1 MTGSSSDTEE
11 LKDLQREVAELRA
24 EREKSRATA
33 KRASS
38 AKKTGAEKSDAQ
50 KPGTQKPGA
59 QKSGVQKPGTKQ
71 KESVTK
77 KPAAQASADEEQAAE
92 PMTEQA
98 AEQADEQT
106 LDAEKKVQEIADQ
119 FEGVVNQLEEAARER
134 PALALLA
141 AFTTGVVVGY
151 ILTRKS

>member
-1 MTGSSSDTEE
+1 MTGSNSDVEE

-38 AKKTGAEKSDAQ
+38 AKKTGA
-50 KPGTQKPGA
+50 QKPGA
-59 QKSGVQKPGTKQ
+59 KQ
-71 KESVTK
+71 NESVKK
-77 KPAAQASADEEQAAE
+77 KPAAQASAEEEQAAE
-92 PMTEQA
+92 PMNEQT
-98 AEQADEQT
+98 DEPT

-119 FEGVVNQLEEAARER
+119 FESVVSQLEEAARER
-134 PALALLA
+134 PALAMLA

>member
-1 MTGSSSDTEE
+1 MTGSNSDIEE

-38 AKKTGAEKSDAQ
+38 AKKTGAEKSDTQ
-50 KPGTQKPGA
+50 KPGTQK
-59 QKSGVQKPGTKQ
+59 QSTKQ
-71 KESVTK
+71 KGSVK
-77 KPAAQASADEEQAAE
+77 KKSAAQASADEEQAAE
-92 PMTEQA
+92 QMNEQA
-98 AEQADEQT
+98 TEQADEQT

-119 FEGVVNQLEEAARER
+119 FESVVNQLEEAARER
-134 PALALLA
+134 PALAMLA

>member
-38 AKKTGAEKSDAQ
+38 AKKTGAEK
-50 KPGTQKPGA
+50 PGAEKSGA

-119 FEGVVNQLEEAARER
+119 FEGVVKQLEEAARER

>member
-1 MTGSSSDTEE
+1 MTGESSDIEE

-38 AKKTGAEKSDAQ
+38 AKKTGAEKSDTQ
-50 KPGTQKPGA
+50 KPGTQK
-59 QKSGVQKPGTKQ
+59 QSTKQ
-71 KESVTK
+71 KGSVK
-77 KPAAQASADEEQAAE
+77 KKSAAQASADEEQAAE
-92 PMTEQA
+92 QMNEQATEQA
-98 AEQADEQT
+98 TEQADEQT

-119 FEGVVNQLEEAARER
+119 FESVVNQLEEAARER
-134 PALALLA
+134 PALAMLA

>member
-1 MTGSSSDTEE
+1 MTSSNSDVEE

-38 AKKTGAEKSDAQ
+38 AKKTGAEKS
-50 KPGTQKPGA
+50 GTQKSGA
-59 QKSGVQKPGTKQ
+59 QKPGTKQ
-71 KESVTK
+71 KDSVTN
-77 KPAAQASADEEQAAE
+77 KPAAQASADEEQVAE
-92 PMTEQA
+92 KM

-134 PALALLA
+134 PALAMLA